1 MSDQQKAVPRGR
13 GALLLEALK
22 KAQQKPGDGAGEEAP
37 PQPDPPKSRG
47 RAALLQKLTELRQ
60 SKSVGST
67 STSSPVDATAT
78 VTESLATTTL
88 SEPCL
93 YQGTSGSTITAAC
106 NYIKLKMEQDRG
118 VFEYAV
124 QFSPQVD
131 AKSVRSRLVS
141 EYVGRIRMFDGGSC
155 LYIPKKLPEDHTEV
169 TLKHPIDSSE
179 VTMTLLFVK
188 NKRLGECLHLFNIL
202 FKRIMQALLFSRVGR
217 NYFDPHHTRLIPQHK
232 LEVLPGY
239 AVAVDEYEGG
249 VMVCL
254 DTQHRVM
261 RTENVLDA
269 LINLRLMAKQQFK
282 EAAFKTLVGTT
293 VLTRYNNKTY
303 KIDDVLWDSTPT
315 ATFETHDGR
324 SISYIQYYKSQ
335 YNIDIKDVAQP
346 LLLNKQTRKGQNAEE
361 VDRYICLVPELCY
374 LTGLT
379 DEMRADFKVM
389 KDVSMYTR
397 VTPNQRSNALR
408 TFLDNI
414 DNTPAAKQI
423 LSNWGLTI
431 DNGTMDLLARVLQP
445 ELILFGDGVRDS
457 SEKADWNALVCKNK
471 VLGPIDLKNWY
482 VFYTVRDER
491 YATEFG
497 QTMVRLGGP
506 MGMRIDKPQF
516 YKLKDD
522 RTDTYVTALKQLNM
536 TDIQIL
542 VFICPVARDDRYAAI
557 KRLCCV
563 HMPIPT
569 QVINSRTLSNPQ
581 KVRSI
586 TQKIALQMNCK
597 LGGTLWSLRFPI
609 KNWMICGI
617 DIYHNFGKNQSVC
630 AFISSLNEDITRWFS
645 TVVFQDKELG
655 DQYKTAFIKALEKYR
670 EINGVFPSNVVI
682 FRDGVGDGQ
691 LKSCKE
697 YEVAQFES
705 CLRDYSIDNVKLTV
719 VVVQKRIN
727 TRIFLKKSTDNFENP
742 MPGCVLDHTI
752 TRRNWYDFFLVAQNV
767 RQGTVTPTHY
777 IVVHDTGK
785 LRPDHVQKLAYKLCH
800 LYYNWPGT
808 IRVPAPCQ
816 YAHKLAYLVGEHLK
830 KQPSIKLSDVLY
842 YL

>member
-1 MSDQQKAVPRGR
+1 MSVPRGR

-22 KAQQKPGDGAGEEAP
+22 KAQQKPGDGVGVDAP
-37 PQPDPPKSRG
+37 QQPDPPKSRG

-67 STSSPVDATAT
+67 STSSPGDTSAI
-78 VTESLATTTL
+78 TESLATTTIN
-88 SEPCL
+88 EPCF
-93 YQGTSGSTITAAC
+93 YQGSSGSTISASC
-106 NYIKLKMEQDRG
+106 NYIKLTTEGERG
-118 VFEYAV
+118 VFEYCV
-124 QFSPQVD
+124 QFNPEVD
-131 AKSVRSRLVS
+131 AKSIRNRLLS
-141 EYVGRIRMFDGGSC
+141 EHVGKIRMFDGGSC
-155 LYIPKKLPEDHTEV
+155 LYIPKKLPLPRTEI
-169 TLKHPIDSSE
+169 TCKHPIDNSE
-179 VTMTLLFVK
+179 IIMTLIFIK
-188 NKRLGECLHLFNIL
+188 HKRLGECIHLFNIL
-202 FKRIMQALLFSRVGR
+202 FKKIMHALLYSRVGR

-249 VMVCL
+249 VMLCL
-254 DTQHRVM
+254 DTQHRIM
-261 RTENVLDA
+261 RTENVLEA
-269 LINLRLMAKQQFK
+269 MVNLRLMSKQQFK
-282 EAAFKTLVGTT
+282 EAAFKSLVGTT

-303 KIDDVLWDSTPT
+303 KIDDIMWDSNPK

-335 YNIDIKDVAQP
+335 YNIDIVDIEQP
-346 LLLNKQTRKGQNAEE
+346 LLLNKQTKKGQNLEE
-361 VDRYICLVPELCY
+361 IDRYICLVPELCY

-379 DEMRADFKVM
+379 DEMRSDFKVM

-397 VTPNQRSNALR
+397 VTPNQRLSALR
-408 TFLDNI
+408 TFLDNVE
-414 DNTPAAKQI
+414 NTPEAKQI

-431 DNGTMDLLARVLQP
+431 ENATMDLLARILEP
-445 ELILFGDGVRDS
+445 EVILFGEGVRDS
-457 SEKADWNALVCKNK
+457 SDKADWNSLVCKNK
-471 VLGPIDLKNWY
+471 VLGPVDLKNWY
-482 VFYTVRDER
+482 VFYTPRDER
-491 YATEFG
+491 NANEFA
-497 QTMVRLGGP
+497 QNMVRLSAP
-506 MGMRIDKPQF
+506 TGMRISQPRLH
-516 YKLKDD
+516 KLKDD
-522 RTDTYVTALKQLNM
+522 RTDTYVTALKELNIS
-536 TDIQIL
+536 DVQIL

-597 LGGTLWSLRFPI
+597 LGGTLWSLRFPV

-617 DIYHNFGKNQSVC
+617 DVYHNVGKSQSVC
-630 AFISSLNEDITRWFS
+630 AFVSSLNNDITRWFS
-645 TVVFQDKELG
+645 SVVFQEKELG

-670 EINGVFPSNVVI
+670 EMNGIFPSNVVI

-697 YEVAQFES
+697 YEVSQFES
-705 CLRDYSIDNVKLTV
+705 CLRDYSIDNVKLTL

-727 TRIFLKKSTDNFENP
+727 TRIFLRKGTDNFENP
-742 MPGCVLDHTI
+742 TPGCVLDNTV
-752 TRRNWYDFFLVAQNV
+752 TRRNWYDFFLIAQHV

-777 IVVHDTGK
+777 IVVHDTAK
-785 LRPDHVQKLAYKLCH
+785 LKPDHVQKLTYKLCH

-816 YAHKLAYLVGEHLK
+816 YAHKLAYLVGQHLK